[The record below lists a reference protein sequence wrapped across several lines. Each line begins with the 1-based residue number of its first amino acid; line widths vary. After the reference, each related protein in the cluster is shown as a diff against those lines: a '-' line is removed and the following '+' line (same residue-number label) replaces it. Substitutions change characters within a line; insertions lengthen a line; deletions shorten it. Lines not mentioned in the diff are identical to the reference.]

1 MDCTLNRTRWAENRF
16 TSITAPIVQPR
27 GNQKATHGFRSGFEG
42 KNAGGA
48 KIWQSILTNKLRNT
62 SPIERDCVSSLM
74 SMRKYIRTASHTS
87 AFTWASVPASTMN
100 ADIASS
106 TTVSFSDDSGC
117 RIILT
122 VGQSPDG
129 ASY

>member
-1 MDCTLNRTRWAENRF
+1 M
-16 TSITAPIVQPR
+16 VHPR
-27 GNQKATHGFRSGFEG
+27 GNQKATHGFRSGWEG

-48 KIWQSILTNKLRNT
+48 NIWQSILTNRLPST
-62 SPIERDCVSSLM
+62 SPIERDCISSPM

-87 AFTWASVPASTMN
+87 AFTWANVPASTMN

-117 RIILT
+117 RMYLT
-122 VGQSPDG
+122 VVQSPDG